1 MVDHVEVVSAQTAQ
15 AFCDEHKKVGFYISF
30 YLGDNNICYQGKIW
44 IALSIVFFIGYLKY
58 R

>member
-44 IALSIVFFIGYLKY
+44 IALASYSL
-58 R
+58 